1 VIAYAE
7 SSAVLRWLF
16 NEPAGEEIIDH
27 LRGARKV
34 VCSRL
39 TLIEC
44 QRAVR
49 RAAAESRMSEAD
61 LGDLRAVL
69 AQAAARWAV
78 VELSRDVAERAAA
91 RFPVEP
97 VRTLDAVHL
106 ASAIDIQD
114 AMGIPLPFITADE
127 RQLAAARDCKLETI
141 AVVR

>member
-1 VIAYAE
+1 MRSRLAPACPPPGEDRRDAAE
-7 SSAVLRWLF
+7 
-16 NEPAGEEIIDH
+16 P
-27 LRGARKV
+27 RGARKV

-106 ASAIDIQD
+106 AS
-114 AMGIPLPFITADE
+114 MV
-127 RQLAAARDCKLETI
+127 
-141 AVVR
+141 VVRESLADLVVLSTDDRVRANSEQLGFTVLPVAVPR